1 MLLFTFWFD
10 FLDVLVRIPSAVQW
24 GSGGERGRDGWPYND
39 ARKSNDILI
48 LTNKILIVC
57 GPRSPLIITLFTAAP
72 PHSYT
77 ANDSDFKSQ

>member
-1 MLLFTFWFD
+1 MLLFTFVFVD
-10 FLDVLVRIPSAVQW
+10 FLDVLVEDEALW
-24 GSGGERGRDGWPYND
+24 AGLGGRND

>member
-10 FLDVLVRIPSAVQW
+10 FLDVLVRIASTGRA
-24 GSGGERGRDGWPYND
+24 GRDGLGGSND

-77 ANDSDFKSQ
+77 ANDSDFKPQ

>member
-1 MLLFTFWFD
+1 MLLFTFVFVD
-10 FLDVLVRIPSAVQW
+10 FLDVLVEDEALW
-24 GSGGERGRDGWPYND
+24 AGLGGRND

-77 ANDSDFKSQ
+77 ANDSDFKPQ

>member
-24 GSGGERGRDGWPYND
+24 RSGEGGMGGRND